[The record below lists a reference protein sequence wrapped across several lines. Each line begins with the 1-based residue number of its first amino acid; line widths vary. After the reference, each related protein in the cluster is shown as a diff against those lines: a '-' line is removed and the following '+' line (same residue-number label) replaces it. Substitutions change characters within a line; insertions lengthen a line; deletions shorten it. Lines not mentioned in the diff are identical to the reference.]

1 MSASVEGLRTSELL
15 RRASSEL
22 AATDAQLASELRV
35 RTRWIESGRAD
46 EGVSNERRQAL
57 AMVDDPI
64 DGADV
69 QGVA

>member
-1 MSASVEGLRTSELL
+1 MARAVEGLRTSELL

-22 AATDAQLASELRV
+22 ATAAPQLASELRV
-35 RTRWIESGRAD
+35 RARWIESGRAD
-46 EGVSNERRQAL
+46 EGVSTERRQAL

-64 DGADV
+64 EGADV